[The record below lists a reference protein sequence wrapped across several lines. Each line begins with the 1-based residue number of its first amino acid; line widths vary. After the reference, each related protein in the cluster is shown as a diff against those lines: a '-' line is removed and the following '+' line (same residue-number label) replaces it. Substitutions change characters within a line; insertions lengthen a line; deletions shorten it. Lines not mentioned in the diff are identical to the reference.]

1 MVVSYYWI
9 KNRSSRPISDSFA
22 WPSPYE
28 VVYRPHPI
36 LIATC
41 RQVSGCPSSRR
52 TVWGRGSPRVTPR
65 WEGRGSRAP
74 VPLPSDHTEPV
85 LHAFLWEL
93 SICQNEQILFFF
105 LIKIM
110 PSSYTTV
117 HLQSTKKWVTSVSI
131 TGLKKHHHLGV
142 TSKICC
148 QDAILVSTLSLLKV
162 DP

>member
-1 MVVSYYWI
+1 MLYIHHQAWSTTYNHARCCYVVVVSYYWI

-74 VPLPSDHTEPV
+74 VPLLSDHTEPV
-85 LHAFLWEL
+85 LHAFLWEQ

-105 LIKIM
+105 FNQNNAKLLHYC
-110 PSSYTTV
+110 PSAK
-117 HLQSTKKWVTSVSI
+117 HKEMGDFSVYYR
-131 TGLKKHHHLGV
+131 T
-142 TSKICC
+142 
-148 QDAILVSTLSLLKV
+148 
-162 DP
+162 